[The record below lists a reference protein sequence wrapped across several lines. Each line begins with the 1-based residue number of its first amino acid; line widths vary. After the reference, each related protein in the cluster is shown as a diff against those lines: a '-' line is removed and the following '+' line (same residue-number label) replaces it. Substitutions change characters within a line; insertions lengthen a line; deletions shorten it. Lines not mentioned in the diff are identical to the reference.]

1 MKVYLSKEQYKEL
14 LKNGSITV
22 GETTILFNEEDDYIT
37 PIEEIDTSK
46 FVTTNT
52 QQTITAVKNISCAS
66 GATITLG
73 FNGSIDIT
81 DPSGS
86 TCLYSTMIQQI
97 GSSGYMNF
105 SYDYGLQY
113 FNMLEGTNSTLKF
126 PANKNGTIAT
136 TDDCKKYYR
145 HRLVLSQSNGNIVIS
160 FHIITSRATKYGS
173 INNLKDNIPAY
184 TACVIEDTLKN
195 PTHYSGTIYSTIDA
209 GDNSIAIMLISTY
222 SASGITTTGF
232 NNIILDDVIDL

>member
-73 FNGSIDIT
+73 FNGCIDIT

-86 TCLYSTMIQQI
+86 TGLYSTSIQQI
-97 GSSGYMNF
+97 GSSGYINF

-113 FNMLEGTNSTLKF
+113 FNMLEGINSTLKF

-136 TDDCKKYYR
+136 TDDCKKYYLHKIQVADKNDKYVYFSFR
-145 HRLVLSQSNGNIVIS
+145 SSKETMYTLEELVALSGSGKLGYCTGTYDGK
-160 FHIITSRATKYGS
+160 IIT
-173 INNLKDNIPAY
+173 INSVLDMNGTYYFSGYDSQTSKIISVDSSTFKDAVY
-184 TACVIEDTLKN
+184 DT
-195 PTHYSGTIYSTIDA
+195 
-209 GDNSIAIMLISTY
+209 
-222 SASGITTTGF
+222 
-232 NNIILDDVIDL
+232 